1 MIRRRLTIP
10 LCFSLFAVLTVPAR
24 AQFAAEPPSAPISA
38 VDTVLL
44 GGQIYTASGAF
55 AEAMAVH
62 RGTIIAVGT
71 SAEVQAFKG
80 PKTKVVDLRGRT
92 VLPGFHDMHLHPM
105 GAGQMMRSCV
115 LKREATPAEI
125 RDTVA
130 ACAARAKPGQW
141 ITGGSWVND
150 VFKNEPQD
158 RKLLDEAA
166 PRNPVLLMDETG
178 HSSWGNSLALK
189 AAGIDRN
196 TQDPLNGAI
205 EHRPDG
211 EPNGLLRESAARAV
225 RDLIPPATAEE
236 IATSIRDALQVI
248 LKSGITSIQDAV
260 ATRSSMT
267 GFATLA
273 DRGVLKQRV
282 KECIAWGYN
291 ISGTD
296 SAFEAV
302 FAERALYR
310 RERLSPDCVKIAN
323 DGVPGE
329 GHTAAML
336 DPYAEAVSGD
346 TTGARKFGIMNVPS
360 EVLKNVVTRM
370 DREGMSM
377 VIHCTGDA
385 CARAAVDAVAAA
397 RQANG
402 FSGVMHQIA
411 HNNFTTSID
420 LARGRELGVSFEFS
434 AYLYYLNGV
443 TRTYMKAVGP
453 KRFER
458 YKPVRDTIDLG
469 ANAIEGS
476 DWPVSPTPNPWI
488 AIETLVTRMRPGGGG
503 NDPPLAPGQAI
514 SVKEA
519 IDLYTVNAARQF
531 GHADSVGS
539 IKPGMLADLIVID
552 RNPFTVPVNTL
563 HETQV
568 EMVMINGEIVHQS
581 R

>member
-1 MIRRRLTIP
+1 M
-10 LCFSLFAVLTVPAR
+10 TVPLSLSLLAGLNGVAR
-24 AQFAAEPPSAPISA
+24 AQFAAEPPPAPLAA

-44 GGQIYTASGAF
+44 GGQIYTANGTF

-62 RGTIIAVGT
+62 RGTIVAVGT
-71 SAEVQAFKG
+71 GAEVQAFKG
-80 PKTKVVDLRGRT
+80 PKTKVIDLRGRT
-92 VLPGFHDMHLHPM
+92 VLPGFHDMHIHPM
-105 GAGQMMRSCV
+105 GAGQFMRSCV

-130 ACAARAKPGQW
+130 ACAARVKPGQW
-141 ITGGSWVND
+141 IVGGSWVND
-150 VFKNEPQD
+150 VFKDEPQD

-178 HSSWGNSLALK
+178 HSSWANSLALK

-196 TQDPLNGAI
+196 TPDPLNGAI
-205 EHRPDG
+205 EHRRDG
-211 EPNGLLRESAARAV
+211 EPNGLLRESAARTV
-225 RDLIPPATAEE
+225 RDAVPPATADD
-236 IATSIRDALQVI
+236 IATSIYDALQVM
-248 LKSGITSIQDAV
+248 LKSGITSFQDAV
-260 ATRSSMT
+260 ATRSSMA
-267 GFATLA
+267 GFAALA
-273 DRGVLKQRV
+273 DRGLLKQRV

-296 SAFEAV
+296 SAFESM
-302 FAERALYR
+302 FAERGLYR
-310 RERLSPDCVKIAN
+310 RERLSPDCVKTAN

-336 DPYAEAVSGD
+336 EPYAEPVPGD
-346 TTGARKFGIMNVPS
+346 TAGARKFGIMNVPP
-360 EVLKNVVTRM
+360 EVLKKLVTRM

-377 VIHCTGDA
+377 LIHCTGDA

-402 FSGVMHQIA
+402 YSGVMHQVG

-420 LARGRELGVSFEFS
+420 LARGRDLGVSFEYS
-434 AYLYYLNGV
+434 AYLYYFNGV
-443 TRTYMKAVGP
+443 TRTYMRAIGP

-488 AIETLVTRMRPGGGG
+488 AVETLVTRMRPGGGG
-503 NDPPLAPGQAI
+503 DDPPLAPGQAI

-531 GHADSVGS
+531 GHADTVGS
-539 IKPGMLADLIVID
+539 IKPGMLADVIVID
-552 RNPFTVPVNTL
+552 RNPFTVPVTTI

-568 EMVMINGEIVHQS
+568 ELVMINGETVYSS